1 MAEECVIFHNIEDKQ
16 LYDMDIRYNKTRG
29 SLTIASIADIH
40 MGRIDPKTQYDIL
53 KEQFLQV
60 ISELPKLDI
69 IAIAGDLYDHK
80 IMANSAA
87 AMYGSLLVS
96 DIVNIARAKGST
108 VLLITGTKSHD
119 NDTLK
124 LYYNYVQDPS
134 VDFRLVENI
143 RFEYIKGAKI
153 LCIPE
158 LYGVDESIYQYYLHS
173 GWYDMCF
180 MHGTFKGAVYG
191 DNVGEG
197 RLFTIDDF
205 THCLGFMISGHVH
218 IPGCYNKYFYYCG
231 SPIRWQHG
239 EEQEKGFLLSCINL
253 DSMSHYVD
261 FVPIKSFKYKTIDL
275 DDIIS
280 EDPQVVIQYINKLK
294 ADEGIDFIK
303 IRFNNSVS
311 NANKIVINNYYKSRD
326 NVVIEFLSTQEEEL
340 KKAELQNTIEQYNF
354 ILDPNLTDEQKFC
367 MYVNEQE
374 GYEFITVEKL
384 TEILND

>member
-29 SLTIASIADIH
+29 SLVIASIADIH
-40 MGRIDPKTQYDIL
+40 MSRIDPKTQYDIL

-119 NDTLK
+119 NGTLK

-253 DSMSHYVD
+253 DNMSHYVD

-326 NVVIEFLSTQEEEL
+326 NVTIEFLSTQEEEL

>member
-29 SLTIASIADIH
+29 SLAIASIADIH

-326 NVVIEFLSTQEEEL
+326 NVAIEFLSTQEEEL

>member
-1 MAEECVIFHNIEDKQ
+1 MAEECVVFHNIDDKQ

-29 SLTIASIADIH
+29 SLVIASISDIH
-40 MGRIDPKTQYDIL
+40 MGKIDPKTQYEIL

-69 IAIAGDLYDHK
+69 VAIAGDLYDHK

-96 DIVNIARAKGST
+96 DIVNIARVKGST

-253 DSMSHYVD
+253 DNMSHYVD

>member
-1 MAEECVIFHNIEDKQ
+1 MAEECVIFHNMKDKEI
-16 LYDMDIRYNKTRG
+16 YDMDIRYNKTRG
-29 SLTIASIADIH
+29 NLIIASIADIH

-53 KEQFLQV
+53 KEQFLKV
-60 ISELPKLDI
+60 IDELPRLDI

-80 IMANSAA
+80 IMANSSA
-87 AMYGSLLVS
+87 AMYGSLFVS
-96 DIVNIARAKGST
+96 DVVNIARRKGST

-124 LYYNYVQDPS
+124 LYYNYVQDPT
-134 VDFRLVENI
+134 VDFRLVESI

-158 LYGVDESIYQYYLHS
+158 LYGIDESIYQYYLHS

-205 THCLGFMISGHVH
+205 THCLGFIISGHVH

-231 SPIRWQHG
+231 SPIRWEHG

-253 DSMSHYVD
+253 DNMSHYVD

-294 ADEGIDFIK
+294 DDEGIDFIK
-303 IRFNNSVS
+303 VRFNSSVS
-311 NANKIVINNYYKSRD
+311 NANKIVINNYYKSHND
-326 NVVIEFLSTQEEEL
+326 TTIEFMSTQEEKL
-340 KKAELQNTIEQYNF
+340 KKAELQNSMEQYNF

-374 GYEFITVEKL
+374 GCEFITVQML